1 MCPVTRTLSAT
12 FPGDNLSPKLH
23 LIKLKVEKCLQPEVS
38 CHLGEGKEF
47 SDYGIRTVCR
57 QQYSYQKLMV
67 VKDKGKEEDVDLF
80 NFPTGCKCFRITT

>member
-1 MCPVTRTLSAT
+1 M
-12 FPGDNLSPKLH
+12 
-23 LIKLKVEKCLQPEVS
+23 
-38 CHLGEGKEF
+38 GEGKEF

-67 VKDKGKEEDVDLF
+67 VKDKGKEEEEQDVDLF

>member
-1 MCPVTRTLSAT
+1 MT
-12 FPGDNLSPKLH
+12 
-23 LIKLKVEKCLQPEVS
+23 KLKVEKCLQPEGS
-38 CHLGEGKEF
+38 CQMGEGKEF

-80 NFPTGCKCFRITT
+80 NFPTGCKCFRITA